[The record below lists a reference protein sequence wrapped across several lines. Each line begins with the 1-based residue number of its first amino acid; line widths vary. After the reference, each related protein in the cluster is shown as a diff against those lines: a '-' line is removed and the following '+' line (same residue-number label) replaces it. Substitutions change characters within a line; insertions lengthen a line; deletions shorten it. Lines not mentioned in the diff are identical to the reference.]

1 MALGD
6 CHFCDTDL
14 LAQACRVPRLLVNNL
29 GGRSNQSN
37 ELVSVG
43 VSPTSSI

>member
-29 GGRSNQSN
+29 GGQSN